1 MSKSTQKASE
11 SVEQLLDAL
20 AEARQA
26 IRATEVAL
34 RRALRKAEG
43 GADVATAIIAA
54 NPAEA
59 RQRVNDA
66 LTAVEQR
73 RHDVR
78 RPVFAAALEEGMS
91 ITDLSKSWGFSRQL
105 AARYA
110 KEARGDD

>member
-34 RRALRKAEG
+34 RRALRKAER

-78 RPVFAAALEEGMS
+78 RTVFAAALEEGMS